1 MSTRDE
7 DFVSN
12 VFVANTH
19 QPLLFFSTNGIVY
32 KLKVFKLPQGT
43 PQARGKAM
51 INILPLDEGETI
63 TTVMPL
69 PEDERAWEELF
80 VVFASASGGVRRNR
94 LSDFTNV
101 MANGKIAMKLA
112 DGDHLVRVR
121 VFGEDDDVFLA
132 TRLGKCIR
140 FPVTDVRVF
149 SGRTSTG
156 VRGIRLV
163 ADDEVIAMSGLRHI
177 RTEVSIRDE
186 YLRSVN
192 ANRRLAGGDYTDRDE
207 DRKKDEELAAKLSEE
222 NFVEMAKEEEFIL
235 TITADGMGKR
245 TSAYDY
251 RVSKRGGKG
260 IDSIDLKRLDNNTTV
275 ISVIPVFQ
283 TGGQLIRL
291 PVEGISFTGRTA
303 RGVTLFKVAEEE
315 RVVSVSRIREVVEG
329 DIPSEENTEPS

>member
-1 MSTRDE
+1 
-7 DFVSN
+7 
-12 VFVANTH
+12 
-19 QPLLFFSTNGIVY
+19 
-32 KLKVFKLPQGT
+32 
-43 PQARGKAM
+43 
-51 INILPLDEGETI
+51 
-63 TTVMPL
+63 
-69 PEDERAWEELF
+69 
-80 VVFASASGGVRRNR
+80 
-94 LSDFTNV
+94 
-101 MANGKIAMKLA
+101 MKLA

-283 TGGQLIRL
+283 TDEVVMVSDGGQLIRL